1 VATATTPA
9 DAGRRPAARLWRRA
23 WPVGLAG
30 VVLVSELCVGAALVE
45 PRLAR
50 LLVLAAAVLGLA
62 FVFSFP
68 LASFVGLLFLAASI
82 FHGSYFTW
90 SLGPVDVHPEEAI
103 LLALWVVAVV
113 APRRQTWGGAA
124 GAALAVFLGSVIVAA
139 WLGVQAGRVTPS
151 DAVSWARP
159 LIFYSSFWLVLR
171 LFPDPGQ
178 LRTLLL
184 AGLTCGAAT
193 GVLALVLQFA
203 SSLVDTFQGTGGQQI
218 YTQTAEAGLGA
229 LKRIREPGLAFSY
242 ILFWWSVVAVI
253 AARPGRRALLATLA
267 AASALD
273 VLLSFNRNMWL
284 GLMFGTAIML
294 GLSGVQVRQRLF
306 GSLAVGAAAVVLMF
320 SVVGDSGGSQ
330 GIEPIVQ
337 RAASVLTPQQLG
349 EESSLRD
356 RAEETAQA
364 WRTVQA
370 HPVFGVGA
378 GADFGVRFNHQE
390 ASGTWVNT
398 VQRFLHDQ
406 WLWLLL
412 IGGAPA
418 LLAYLAFIATMLARA
433 WSPATRTPSL
443 IALGAG
449 VAMVMVSAFVM
460 PYLGVKEFCLA
471 LGVVTAAV
479 TRMHELERSRRS
491 ARA

>member
-1 VATATTPA
+1 V
-9 DAGRRPAARLWRRA
+9 WRRA
-23 WPVGLAG
+23 WLVALAAA
-30 VVLVSELCVGAALVE
+30 VLVTELGVGAALVE

-50 LLVLAAAVLGLA
+50 LLLLVVAVIGLA
-62 FVFSFP
+62 FVFTFP
-68 LASFVGLLFLAASI
+68 LATCIGLFFIAASI

-90 SLGPVDVHPEEAI
+90 SVGPVDLHPEEAI
-103 LLALWVVAVV
+103 LMALWLVALV
-113 APRRQTWGGAA
+113 APRRHTWGGIA
-124 GAALAVFLGSVIVAA
+124 GAALAVFLGSVALA
-139 WLGVQAGRVTPS
+139 GWLGVEAGRVAPS

-159 LIFYSSFWLVLR
+159 LIFYTSFWLVLR

-178 LRTLLL
+178 LRTLLV
-184 AGLTCGAAT
+184 AGLACGAAT

-203 SSLVDTFQGTGGQQI
+203 SSSFIDTFQGAGGQQI

-242 ILFWWSVVAVI
+242 SLFWWSVVAVI
-253 AARPGRRALLATLA
+253 AARPGRRALLAALA
-267 AASALD
+267 AGSALNL
-273 VLLSFNRNMWL
+273 LLSFNRNMWL
-284 GLMFGTAIML
+284 GLMFGLAIML

-306 GSLAVGAAAVVLMF
+306 GSLALGVAAVVLMF
-320 SVVGDSGGSQ
+320 NVVGSSGAAQ
-330 GIEPIVQ
+330 GIEPIVE

-370 HPVFGVGA
+370 HPLVGVGA

-390 ASGTWVNT
+390 ATGVWVNT

-412 IGGAPA
+412 IGGLPA
-418 LLAYLAFIATMLARA
+418 LVAYVAFIATILGRA
-433 WSPATRTPSL
+433 WSRATRTPVL
-443 IALGAG
+443 VALGTG
-449 VAMVMVSAFVM
+449 VAIVMLSAFVM

-471 LGVVTAAV
+471 LGVVAAV
-479 TRMHELERSRRS
+479 ITRMHELERS